1 MVANGVPRMASRVL
15 ARLYTTD
22 EPGLTAA
29 QLVRQLQV
37 SPASISKA
45 ITYLTELGL
54 VERGRV
60 PQSRREHYTIA
71 DDVWMRAWL
80 TSARAHADWAERARE
95 GAALFDP
102 GTPTGARLQQM
113 ARFFTQLSDDMAGG
127 ISSAAA
133 EDAATVLAALLHAR
147 RPLTAPELTD
157 ALGWSADRVAGALR
171 DAETYAPFT
180 DPLTIDRPTPT
191 TYAAAAAPGRLTP
204 AQRDALA
211 VKAAGRPG

>member
-1 MVANGVPRMASRVL
+1 MSSLSWVKKRAICCSRAPVGVPGSKR
-15 ARLYTTD
+15 
-22 EPGLTAA
+22 AA
-29 QLVRQLQV
+29 P
-37 SPASISKA
+37 S
-45 ITYLTELGL
+45 
-54 VERGRV
+54 
-60 PQSRREHYTIA
+60 
-71 DDVWMRAWL
+71 
-80 TSARAHADWAERARE
+80 RARS
-95 GAALFDP
+95 AQSAC
-102 GTPTGARLQQM
+102 ARLQQM

-191 TYAAAAAPGRLTP
+191 TYAVAAAPGRLTP
-204 AQRDALA
+204 AQRDALT